1 MIENV
6 ICEAAMTR
14 ISRYHRARAKLAAG
28 WRDRALSLKAIAFGL
43 VGVVNTVVDY
53 GVFLLARAQFD
64 KSPPA
69 LAAFTWFSDACG
81 CSDAAAF
88 SLIAANT
95 LSWIVAVSGSY
106 IMNSS
111 ITFAAESGRQLRWRD
126 YFTFVASGIAGWLA
140 NTAALLVAAEVLL
153 LPVWLSKG
161 LAILAS
167 FVVNFSLSHFVVFRA
182 QPHAAEKARSDA

>member
-1 MIENV
+1 
-6 ICEAAMTR
+6 MTR
-14 ISRYHRARAKLAAG
+14 ISRYHRARAKLAAS

-81 CSDAAAF
+81 CSNAAAF

-111 ITFAAESGRQLRWRD
+111 ITFAAESGRQLRWRA
-126 YFTFVASGIAGWLA
+126 YFTFVASGVAGWLA

-161 LAILAS
+161 LAILAG

-182 QPHAAEKARSDA
+182 RPRTAEKARSDA